1 MFQNKSEAWLRWVVR
16 GRSGSRKREKFVLG
30 PLQRRS
36 VTNWGEGDEWGHSLS
51 LMKEL
56 LLSPEWGWAHLHHIG
71 VHKPVTSKI
80 TQEALWDSHPSNR
93 LGFTWKPGASISAW
107 QLLKQ
112 FFCVLKELC
121 VKSTLRD
128 TPCFF
133 FKGGSWQWLS
143 HVKMSRSSHQLWEVW
158 DAALRTF
165 PLKIQR
171 LVCLSYMYMCCL
183 SIYAVLS
190 VEVN

>member
-16 GRSGSRKREKFVLG
+16 GRSGSRKREKFALG

-56 LLSPEWGWAHLHHIG
+56 LLGPEWGWAHLHHIG

-93 LGFTWKPGASISAW
+93 LGFAWKPGASISAW

-112 FFCVLKELC
+112 SKLFLC
-121 VKSTLRD
+121 IERTLCEINFEGQ
-128 TPCFF
+128 PPVFVF
-133 FKGGSWQWLS
+133 FKWGSCQWLS
-143 HVKMSRSSHQLWEVW
+143 HVKSSRSSHQLWEVW
-158 DAALRTF
+158 DA
-165 PLKIQR
+165 PLG
-171 LVCLSYMYMCCL
+171 LFLSRHKDQFFLATCICAAWLYMQCCL
-183 SIYAVLS
+183 
-190 VEVN
+190 